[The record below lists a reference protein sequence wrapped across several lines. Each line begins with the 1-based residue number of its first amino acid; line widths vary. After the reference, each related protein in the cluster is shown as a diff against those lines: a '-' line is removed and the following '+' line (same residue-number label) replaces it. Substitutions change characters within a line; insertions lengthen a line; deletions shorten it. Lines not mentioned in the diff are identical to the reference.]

1 MAQYSFH
8 CTDGHDLIVDRKCT
22 NAGGDEQ
29 ALGYALL
36 VAERLM
42 LDLPDYENWTSWMV
56 CVYDDQHRM
65 VGVVPFDR
73 AVPALA
79 NRDLPA
85 RRGAAPWTKSAFL
98 WPSHHPSTE

>member
-1 MAQYSFH
+1 MEKVVAQYSFH
-8 CTDGHDLIVDRKCT
+8 CTDGFDLILDRKGIK
-22 NAGGDEQ
+22 AGSDEQ

-42 LDLPDYENWTSWMV
+42 LDLPDYENWTSWSV
-56 CVYDDQHRM
+56 CVYDHQQRM
-65 VGVVPFDR
+65 VGIVPFDR

-85 RRGAAPWTKSAFL
+85 RRGTAPWTTSAFL
-98 WPSHHPSTE
+98 